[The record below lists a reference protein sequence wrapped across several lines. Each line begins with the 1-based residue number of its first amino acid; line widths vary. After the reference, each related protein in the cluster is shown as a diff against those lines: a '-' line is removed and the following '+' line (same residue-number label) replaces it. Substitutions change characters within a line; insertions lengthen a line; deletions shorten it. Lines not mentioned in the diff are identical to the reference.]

1 MDLHGCEFL
10 VLRDGAVRCRV
21 LGLISPRPDE
31 VEAILT
37 RSADQIRREQQ
48 VKHEMIMKAAEQA
61 RINANQIG
69 WPDPWWRR

>member
-1 MDLHGCEFL
+1 
-10 VLRDGAVRCRV
+10 LRQ
-21 LGLISPRPDE
+21 
-31 VEAILT
+31 ILT

-61 RINANQIG
+61 GINANQIG